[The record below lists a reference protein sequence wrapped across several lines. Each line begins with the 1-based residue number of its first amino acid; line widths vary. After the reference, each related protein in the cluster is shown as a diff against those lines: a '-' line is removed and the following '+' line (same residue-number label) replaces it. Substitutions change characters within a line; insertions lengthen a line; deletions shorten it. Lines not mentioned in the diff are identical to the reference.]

1 MKSHEAPQTVTVR
14 ILAQIAEAEIGTIRA
29 DQRLREDL
37 GLDSLQSLELLSSI
51 GEALEIELDIEGAMG
66 IRTVNDA
73 CLFVEHQ
80 YQAQS
85 GAQSQAQTDRAS
97 R

>member
-1 MKSHEAPQTVTVR
+1 MKAQEETRKLTVKL
-14 ILAQIAEAEIGTIRA
+14 LAEIAETDIRSIR
-29 DQRLREDL
+29 DGQRLREDL

-51 GEALEIELDIEGAMG
+51 GEALKIDLDVEQAMG

-73 CLFVEHQ
+73 CRFVATQ
-80 YQAQS
+80 YAEQC
-85 GAQSQAQTDRAS
+85 GHGDRRA